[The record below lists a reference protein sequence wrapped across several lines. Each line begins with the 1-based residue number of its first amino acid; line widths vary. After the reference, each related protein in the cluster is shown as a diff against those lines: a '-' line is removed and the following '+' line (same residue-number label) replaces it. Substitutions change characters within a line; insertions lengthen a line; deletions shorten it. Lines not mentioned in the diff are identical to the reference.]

1 MKINYRVCEFIL
13 FLTFITGIISCGKS
27 PGYENRNNVQEN
39 ISVINADKFSE
50 MISNRNEKILFVNV
64 WATWCIP
71 CIEEFPELI
80 KLKEKYSKKDVD
92 IITLNINL
100 LSERDSKVM
109 PFLKKNK
116 NTIPVFMA
124 EKDNIDDIINLLDKN
139 WSGAVPV
146 SFVFN
151 KKGLIFSSVL
161 GKQEYAFYSSLLDS
175 ALSIGQNLKP

>member
-13 FLTFITGIISCGKS
+13 LLIFITGIISCNKI
-27 PGYENRNNVQEN
+27 PGNENKNNIGQK
-39 ISVINADKFSE
+39 ISVINPDSFASIIKK
-50 MISNRNEKILFVNV
+50 RNQKVLFVNV

-80 KLKEKYSKKDVD
+80 KLNEKYSKKDVD

-100 LSERDSKVM
+100 LSEMDSKVI

-124 EKDNIDDIINLLDKN
+124 ENDNIDDLINLLDKN

-151 KKGLIFSSVL
+151 KRGQMFSSVF
-161 GKQEYAFYSSLLDS
+161 GKKDYVFFSSLLDS
-175 ALSIGQNLKP
+175 VFSIGQNIK